1 MQQHLVMLYWRLYV
15 KVKWKTNKNYWKI
28 NLSNKFIRDQFN
40 VHLNLQVQHQI
51 LIIQEFKIPVCTCSY
66 ALMVTLF
73 LFRFTEQRNVRLL
86 LLSVCS
92 LIVYKKIS
100 MDGNVTAM
108 GYMFIFYHRP
118 DQMINFFNILLADG
132 HAVKILCHCE

>member
-1 MQQHLVMLYWRLYV
+1 MYL
-15 KVKWKTNKNYWKI
+15 
-28 NLSNKFIRDQFN
+28 
-40 VHLNLQVQHQI
+40 
-51 LIIQEFKIPVCTCSY
+51 LICTHGDIVSFPIHWPEKC
-66 ALMVTLF
+66 MGIC
-73 LFRFTEQRNVRLL
+73 LL

-100 MDGNVTAM
+100 MYGNVTAM

-132 HAVKILCHCE
+132 HAVKILCRCEWSEVLVNHKFEVLDV

>member
-1 MQQHLVMLYWRLYV
+1 MG
-15 KVKWKTNKNYWKI
+15 I
-28 NLSNKFIRDQFN
+28 
-40 VHLNLQVQHQI
+40 
-51 LIIQEFKIPVCTCSY
+51 C
-66 ALMVTLF
+66 
-73 LFRFTEQRNVRLL
+73 LL

-100 MDGNVTAM
+100 MDGNVIAM

-132 HAVKILCHCE
+132 HAVKILCHFEWSEVLVNHKFEVLDV

>member
-1 MQQHLVMLYWRLYV
+1 MHSW
-15 KVKWKTNKNYWKI
+15 W
-28 NLSNKFIRDQFN
+28 
-40 VHLNLQVQHQI
+40 QVVSFPIHWPEKCMGI
-51 LIIQEFKIPVCTCSY
+51 C
-66 ALMVTLF
+66 
-73 LFRFTEQRNVRLL
+73 LL

-132 HAVKILCHCE
+132 HAVKILCHCEWSEVLVNHKFEVLDV